1 MNYFQQGTTEYICSR
16 MHATSSIQALV
27 QLIDDPDE
35 SVFEHVR
42 DQLVKIGS
50 EAIPYLE
57 NSWET
62 EYYGLLFQNRIETI
76 IHNIQFDEVKSK
88 LEGWVQSTEKDL
100 LKGAIIIAK
109 YQYPGL
115 DESKIHESLQMI
127 RRDIWLELNDHQTAY
142 EQVKIFNKVFF
153 GLHHFQGDNKN
164 FHSSVNSYINTVL
177 DSKKG
182 NPLSL
187 CLIYSIIAQSLDL
200 PIYGVNLPN
209 HFVLAYMD
217 AKYSSFTI
225 NQQNEFGVLFYIN
238 AFSKGSIFDT
248 NEIKDFLNGLNLNHH
263 REYFEPCSNTSV
275 IKRMLTNLIASFQQV
290 GNFEKV
296 EELKTLREL
305 VS

>member
-1 MNYFQQGTTEYICSR
+1 
-16 MHATSSIQALV
+16 
-27 QLIDDPDE
+27 
-35 SVFEHVR
+35 VR

-76 IHNIQFDEVKSK
+76 IHNIQFDAVKSK
-88 LEGWVQSTEKDL
+88 LEEWVQSTEKDL
-100 LKGAIIIAK
+100 LKGAIIVAK

-115 DESKIHESLQMI
+115 DESKIHDSLQMI

-142 EQVKIFNKVFF
+142 EQVKIFNRVFF
-153 GLHHFQGDNKN
+153 GLHHFQGDNQN

-177 DSKKG
+177 ESKKG